1 MVYAKELKYQL
12 CKRIVDEQISVEE
25 ASLECG
31 ASIATIKKWVNI
43 YKENPNI
50 AFKKKDIQGG
60 VEKELQGTQGLINV
74 VREQFLMSEKQM
86 SEEAYKRYV
95 AKIGYELS
103 ASDIENDADA
113 ILKEL
118 LFTEL
123 DYYKECTDNLLI
135 NALPYYR
142 ENIYGTLDD
151 CYPNARK
158 LIADM
163 DEIFCEV
170 RNGKISEEIFIE
182 MVSSKMNPITH
193 LISFS
198 IYQSS
203 KSRAGAAF
211 ENHLKKLLDV
221 CKIRNKSQQ
230 QEREGKTIIDFVIPS
245 IEEAKRNPSHSASIE
260 CQTTLKDRFRLSSG
274 KTITTDMNCFL
285 ATPTG
290 VGIFTKKDNRDITV
304 QKVSEIVYDDKMTLV
319 VFPEVQE
326 RIRKLLCKNIELI
339 NEGMEIGKGYLGKKD
354 ICEVLLNQVGTK
366 IITFTQLFKREL
378 PVINKY
384 WEMQ

>member
-1 MVYAKELKYQL
+1 MVYAKEIKYQI
-12 CKRIVDEQISVEE
+12 CKRIVEKEISVEK

-31 ASIATIKKWVNI
+31 ASIGTIKKWVNL
-43 YKENPNI
+43 YEKDPDN
-50 AFKKKDIQGG
+50 AFKKKDIEGG

-74 VREQFLMSEKQM
+74 VRGQFLLSEKQM
-86 SEEAYKRYV
+86 SEEAYRRYV
-95 AKIGYELS
+95 VNIGHELEP
-103 ASDIENDADA
+103 SDIENDADT

-118 LFTEL
+118 LFLEL
-123 DYYKECTDNLLI
+123 DYYKECTDKLLT

-142 ENIYGTLDD
+142 KNIYGTLDD
-151 CYPNARK
+151 CYPNTRK
-158 LIADM
+158 LINEL
-163 DEIFCEV
+163 DEIYYEV
-170 RNGKISEEIFIE
+170 KDEKITQEVFLEK
-182 MVSSKMNPITH
+182 VSSRMNPITH

-211 ENHLKKLLDV
+211 ENHLQKLLDI
-221 CKIRNKSQQ
+221 C
-230 QEREGKTIIDFVIPS
+230 G
-245 IEEAKRNPSHSASIE
+245 IEEAQRNPAHSASIE

-290 VGIFTKKDNRDITV
+290 VGIFTKKDNKDITV
-304 QKVSEIVYDDKMTLV
+304 QKVSEIVYEDKMTLV

-326 RIRKLLCKNIELI
+326 RIKELLYKNIELL
-339 NEGMEIGKGYLGKKD
+339 EKDTDIGKGFLGKKD
-354 ICEVLLNQVGTK
+354 ICEILLNQIGTK

-378 PVINKY
+378 PGINKY
-384 WEMQ
+384 G